1 MCFKRKQEK
10 KRKVEQETEQ
20 KLLTEMVEA
29 AEYNDPLIFGS
40 EEEYKENVSIYK
52 DFSMMCDV

>member
-10 KRKVEQETEQ
+10 KRKVEQETEH
-20 KLLTEMVEA
+20 KLLTEMVEV